1 MFVSLIR
8 ALGETAVS
16 FAVYVGDVVM
26 LAVETIGAAFA
37 HKIRW
42 RLFLEQIVEIGLR
55 SQVVVMITGAFTG
68 AVADRR
74 EEMGDSVREDPGLA
88 RAGAGG
94 DEERPLGGHDG
105 LPLSWVQIGEI
116 GLGRGRGHS
125 IRW

>member
-55 SQVVVMITGAFTG
+55 SLEV
-68 AVADRR
+68 
-74 EEMGDSVREDPGLA
+74 
-88 RAGAGG
+88 AGAGG
-94 DEERPLGGHDG
+94 LMVGA
-105 LPLSWVQIGEI
+105 
-116 GLGRGRGHS
+116 
-125 IRW
+125 